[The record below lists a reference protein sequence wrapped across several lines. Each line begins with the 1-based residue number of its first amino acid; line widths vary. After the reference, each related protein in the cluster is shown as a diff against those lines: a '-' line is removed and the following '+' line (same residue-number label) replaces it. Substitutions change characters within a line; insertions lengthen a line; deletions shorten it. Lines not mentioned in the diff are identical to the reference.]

1 MGKIKLIRNKSFN
14 NQFRKISIFLNNK
27 KVREISN
34 DEIVEINTDE
44 KNNFIY
50 VKLDFYK
57 SQTIEFNLR
66 EDEII
71 LLEIVNFKTKYKVIK
86 FVIWFLILVSSPFLS
101 EFNLLLKSIYFIL
114 TIYIIIDL
122 IKFLLSMTKY
132 SNNKYISL
140 RKINN
145 GQKRTDHPKSK

>member
-14 NQFRKISIFLNNK
+14 NQFRKISVFLNNK
-27 KVREISN
+27 KVSEISN
-34 DEIVEINTDE
+34 DEVVEINTNK

-50 VKLDFYK
+50 VKLDWYK
-57 SQTIEFNLR
+57 SQTIDLNLD

-71 LLEIVNFKTKYKVIK
+71 VLEIVNFKTKYKVIK
-86 FVIWFLILVSSPFLS
+86 FIIWFLILVSSPFLS

-140 RKINN
+140 HKIN
-145 GQKRTDHPKSK
+145 KVP

>member
-14 NQFRKISIFLNNK
+14 NQFRKISIFLNNE
-27 KVREISN
+27 KVSEISN

-145 GQKRTDHPKSK
+145 VA